1 MKSSKGK
8 SLNAILI
15 AGSIFAFLLALF
27 VIYSLQGIVKV
38 YRLRAEEQKLKQEIT
53 LIKKSNYKIDKQIYE
68 LIHNRQYIANLARE
82 KLNMIKKGEIV
93 FKFIHK
99 KKKDSNKKNK

>member
-8 SLNAILI
+8 SLNTILVT
-15 AGSIFAFLLALF
+15 GSLFAFLLALF
-27 VIYSLQGIVKV
+27 IIYSLKGIVSV
-38 YRLRAEEQKLKQEIT
+38 YRLRGEEQKLKQEIA
-53 LIKKSNYKIDKQIYE
+53 LIKKRNHVIDKQIYE
-68 LIHNRQYIANLARE
+68 LSNNKQYIANLARE

-99 KKKDSNKKNK
+99 KKKDFNKKNK